1 MCGHGEGYELTDG
14 WHGNKVSS
22 EPTEIL
28 HPTPGRQDF
37 SADSL
42 ENADTQMEM
51 QTTMIMFGDY
61 PAVIRTLRF
70 LSATIVAKVI
80 LP

>member
-1 MCGHGEGYELTDG
+1 M
-14 WHGNKVSS
+14 SS

-51 QTTMIMFGDY
+51 QSTMIMFGDY

-70 LSATIVAKVI
+70 SASIMCNQPFENKKGY
-80 LP
+80 LLLK